1 MYLILQYGPT
11 IWRQVKCKSGL
22 GPHCWRR
29 LSEQSESD
37 NLIGGALLKSLNW
50 SKFVIRIIFVWIFE
64 FIFVW
69 NFNWYLSLVLGDNLI
84 GGPHLNWAVLVTFNE
99 LVQIDW
105 PVLLYLS
112 VSFQICIGFFLFDW
126 CLLSSWMNRGIWQV
140 VSAFKVNAV
149 VQAGRL

>member
-11 IWRQVKCKSGL
+11 MWRQVKCKSGL
-22 GPHCWRR
+22 VLHCWRR
-29 LSEQSESD
+29 LFEQSESD
-37 NLIGGALLKSLNW
+37 NLIGGAHLKSLNW

-126 CLLSSWMNRGIWQV
+126 CLLSSWMIRGIWQV